1 MAIDYR
7 IRKTEKEDIPAIL
20 NLIKELAVYERLSD
34 QVSATEDKLAQFG
47 YGDKKYFEVLLAEIH
62 PKQAVGFAFYFFT
75 FSTFLARP
83 ILYLEDLFVMP
94 QYRGFGIGK
103 ALLKKLANIALE
115 EECGRMEWSVLN
127 WNTPAIEFYLS
138 IDAVPMSEW
147 TTYRLNRN
155 AIEKLSKF

>member
-1 MAIDYR
+1 
-7 IRKTEKEDIPAIL
+7 
-20 NLIKELAVYERLSD
+20 
-34 QVSATEDKLAQFG
+34 
-47 YGDKKYFEVLLAEIH
+47 
-62 PKQAVGFAFYFFT
+62 
-75 FSTFLARP
+75 
-83 ILYLEDLFVMP
+83 MP